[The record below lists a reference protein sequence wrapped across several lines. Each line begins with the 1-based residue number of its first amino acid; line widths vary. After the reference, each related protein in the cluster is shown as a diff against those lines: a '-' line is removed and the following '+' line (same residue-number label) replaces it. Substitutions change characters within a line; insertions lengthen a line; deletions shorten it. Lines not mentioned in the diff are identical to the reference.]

1 MFKKATIISGIVVIS
16 ILLVGCNGESKV
28 EVLDDSKNDVNLLP
42 ESELNILSELKNEI
56 IASIAEPIEIDSESI
71 IIIVGGNLGT
81 GTIELSVCFPENLKV
96 DDTNLQ
102 QIVEDSIKNVSE
114 KENIAGEEA
123 ITIKIERY

>member
-1 MFKKATIISGIVVIS
+1 VFKKANIISGIVVIS
-16 ILLVGCNGESKV
+16 ILLVGCNGEPEV
-28 EVLDDSKNDVNLLP
+28 EVLDDLKKDVNLLS

-56 IASIAEPIEIDSESI
+56 IASIAEQIEIDSESI

-81 GTIELSVCFPENLKV
+81 ETIELSVRFPEDLKV
-96 DDTNLQ
+96 DDTNLL

-123 ITIKIERY
+123 IMIKIERY